1 MGPEYHQ
8 IENDALSFS
17 NNETTDE
24 DQLLSNSSDE
34 TVDSD
39 NEKGSDG
46 YYCER
51 SGEPSNCEG
60 SEAVD
65 ISVFLSC
72 NYLFIN

>member
-1 MGPEYHQ
+1 MLHCRLVFL
-8 IENDALSFS
+8 I
-17 NNETTDE
+17 TTKP
-24 DQLLSNSSDE
+24 QMKTNFCQ
-34 TVDSD
+34 VDSD